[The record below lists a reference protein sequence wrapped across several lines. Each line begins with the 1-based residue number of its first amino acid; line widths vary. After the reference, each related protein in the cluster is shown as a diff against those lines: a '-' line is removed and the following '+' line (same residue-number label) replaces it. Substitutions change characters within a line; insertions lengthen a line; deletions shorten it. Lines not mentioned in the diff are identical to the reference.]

1 MTRLGATS
9 ESLHKMNFYLQRFGF
24 QGPFIEAVP
33 HQELGL
39 IVVIPCYNE
48 TNLIA
53 SLEDLFH
60 ADDPKCAVE
69 IIVVI
74 NASEA
79 ASDQIKAQNDETY
92 HAVDDW
98 RAKNQKAYFS
108 VHQIFTNNLP
118 KKHAGVGFARK
129 IGMDEAVYR
138 FEQNSTDGIIVC
150 FDADSKCDTNYLVEI
165 ETHFKN
171 HPKSPGCSI
180 HYEHPLTG
188 NAFDAQVYQGIIGY
202 ELHLRYYNQALKF
215 CGLPYAFH
223 TVGSSMAVRSS
234 AYQKQGGMNRRK
246 AGEDFYFLHKIIELG
261 GFTEIKSTRVIPSPR
276 ISDRVPF
283 GTGKAIGD
291 WVAKNE
297 EAHYTYG
304 FDSFLLIRRFV
315 EHIPQFYS
323 ENFKLDQLD
332 LQIVKQD
339 VLIKFLSDQEVDS
352 VLEEVRTN
360 SKTQEAFTK
369 RFFKWFDA
377 FQVLKLVHF
386 LRDNGIPNGKIEDET
401 AALFKAIGLDQCP
414 DNKHDQLL
422 LLREIEKK

>member
-1 MTRLGATS
+1 MTRRGATS
-9 ESLHKMNFYLQRFGF
+9 ESLHRMNFYLQRFGF
-24 QGPFIEAVP
+24 QGPFIHEEP

-48 TNLIA
+48 TNLIS
-53 SLEDLFH
+53 SLADLFR

-74 NASEA
+74 NASEDT
-79 ASDQIKAQNDETY
+79 SEQIKAQNEETY
-92 HAVDDW
+92 REVNDW
-98 RAKNQKAYFS
+98 TAKNKKAHFS

-138 FEQNSTDGIIVC
+138 FEQIATDGIIVC

-165 ETHFKN
+165 EAHFKR
-171 HPKSPGCSI
+171 HPKSPGSSI

-188 NAFDAQVYQGIIGY
+188 NEFDAQVYQGIIGY

-297 EAHYTYG
+297 EEHYTYG

-315 EHIPQFYS
+315 EHIPQFYN
-323 ENFKLDQLD
+323 EKFKLEQLD
-332 LQIVKQD
+332 LQITKKD
-339 VLIKFLSDQEVDS
+339 VFIKFLTDQAVDS
-352 VLEEVRTN
+352 VLEEIRSN

-386 LRDNGIPNGKIEDET
+386 LRDNGISNGKIEDET
-401 AALFKAIGLDQCP
+401 LK
-414 DNKHDQLL
+414 LL
-422 LLREIEKK
+422 STQGIETDACSKYDLLVLLREIEKK

>member
-1 MTRLGATS
+1 MTRRGVTS

-24 QGPFIEAVP
+24 QGPFIDVAP

-39 IVVIPCYNE
+39 ILVIPCYNE

-60 ADDPKCAVE
+60 ADDPKCALE

-74 NASEA
+74 NASED
-79 ASDQIKAQNDETY
+79 ASDQIKAQNEETY
-92 HAVDDW
+92 LEVKDW
-98 RAKNQKAYFS
+98 TAKNQKANFS

-138 FEQNSTDGIIVC
+138 FEQINTDGIIAC

-165 ETHFKN
+165 EAHFN
-171 HPKSPGCSI
+171 RHPTSPGCSI

-188 NAFDAQVYQGIIGY
+188 NEFDAQVYQGIIGY

-283 GTGKAIGD
+283 GTGKAVGD
-291 WVAKNE
+291 WVEKRE
-297 EAHYTYG
+297 EEHYTYA
-304 FDSFLLIRRFV
+304 FESFLIIRSFVGFIPSLYTQPLSAIKLTNPLHQELLMRFLEDHKIDHV
-315 EHIPQFYS
+315 LNE
-323 ENFKLDQLD
+323 
-332 LQIVKQD
+332 VKG
-339 VLIKFLSDQEVDS
+339 
-352 VLEEVRTN
+352 N
-360 SKTQEAFTK
+360 AKTQDAFIK

-386 LRDNGIPNGKIEDET
+386 LRDNGISNGKVEDET
-401 AALFKAIGLDQCP
+401 RKLLMINGNENVAS
-414 DNKHDQLL
+414 NKHDLL
-422 LLREIEKK
+422 VFLREIEKK